1 MKTRKQLRDFTK
13 WLIKE
18 SMLKNE
24 LTIDYEIVET
34 YLENIGH
41 TYED

>member
-13 WLIKE
+13 WLI
-18 SMLKNE
+18 SNDMSINSS
-24 LTIDYEIVET
+24 TIDYEVVET
-34 YLENIGH
+34 YLEDIGH